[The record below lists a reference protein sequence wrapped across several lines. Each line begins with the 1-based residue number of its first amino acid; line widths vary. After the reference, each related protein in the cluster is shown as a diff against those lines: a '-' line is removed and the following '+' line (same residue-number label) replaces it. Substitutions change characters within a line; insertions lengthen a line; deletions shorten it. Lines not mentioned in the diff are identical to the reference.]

1 MVYTKFRSSIY
12 KELKDSCKIFPMR
25 IYGGKTFFAVEASFT
40 LHKEIQFI
48 VFCDKPLAADFVLDY
63 LLGRMLIEAADKY
76 DMNVSYSEICDDF
89 KYSVDASALDDS
101 PYISF
106 QLSEKEYEL

>member
-25 IYGGKTFFAVEASFT
+25 IAGGKTFFVVESSFT
-40 LHKEIQFI
+40 LRKKIQFL
-48 VFCDKPLAADFVLDY
+48 VFCDKPLTADFVLDY
-63 LLGRMLIEAADKY
+63 LLGRMLMEAADKY

-89 KYSVDASALDDS
+89 KYSVDDSALDNA
-101 PYISF
+101 PYVSF